1 MVLTWAATSS
11 SPACALISAVVETLR
26 LSQDKVAV
34 LAGDA
39 CKQGM
44 NEAQAVAHG
53 RQGAHSPHK
62 WARDVTLEVPCH
74 KPMCRRARRAH
85 LHCLHAPSR
94 VDPLDSTAG
103 RPTASMPS
111 RACAPLNLH
120 AKAANCCFTAMK
132 RPNLQVASVWGRVI
146 SRSIAESHFSVPS
159 ADWEVSP
166 MCDKNVESRSQSDWS
181 RIWVDESH
189 SPLEAR

>member
-1 MVLTWAATSS
+1 MNWRKGNATTIAMLLTWAATSS

-34 LAGDA
+34 LVGDA

-103 RPTASMPS
+103 RLTATMPS
-111 RACAPLNLH
+111 RACAPLNCTQ
-120 AKAANCCFTAMK
+120 KAAICCFTAMK
-132 RPNLQVASVWGRVI
+132 LPDLQGCVGLGQGI
-146 SRSIAESHFSVPS
+146 SR
-159 ADWEVSP
+159 
-166 MCDKNVESRSQSDWS
+166 
-181 RIWVDESH
+181 
-189 SPLEAR
+189 